1 MYLEKYNL
9 EGKIVVINGGARNI
23 GYACAE
29 AFSECGATV
38 ALTDINPI
46 VKDSAKSLKKFG
58 KNCSG
63 HIVDLTDS
71 KHVDETAKE
80 ILNIYKSIDIVV
92 NNAGIARN
100 TPAEE
105 ISDSEWLEVMDINVN
120 SIYWCCRAF
129 GKIMLSQN
137 GGSIVNV
144 GSMSG
149 IISNKPQPQV
159 HYNASKAAVHMATKS
174 LAGEWANKGI
184 RVNAVAPT
192 YIATD
197 MTKEGMKKKEW
208 LNSWLEMTP
217 MNRVGECDEIAS
229 AVLFLG
235 SNASSLIT
243 GSVLVVDAGYTVW

>member
-23 GYACAE
+23 GFACAE

-105 ISDSEWLEVMDINVN
+105 ISDSEWLTGLLIQFPRPRRQTEA
-120 SIYWCCRAF
+120 WFAF
-129 GKIMLSQN
+129 M
-137 GGSIVNV
+137 
-144 GSMSG
+144 
-149 IISNKPQPQV
+149 
-159 HYNASKAAVHMATKS
+159 HYNNHEPKDYWTLELGEDLCEEEGVLCAWNDEKQHRNYGLFIRPDPFVFLAAIRNKLDQSESDHEMLLS
-174 LAGEWANKGI
+174 LHDYVEA
-184 RVNAVAPT
+184 
-192 YIATD
+192 
-197 MTKEGMKKKEW
+197 
-208 LNSWLEMTP
+208 
-217 MNRVGECDEIAS
+217 
-229 AVLFLG
+229 
-235 SNASSLIT
+235 
-243 GSVLVVDAGYTVW
+243 